1 MDALLLKSLVRDV
14 GGLRSDVRELN
25 SRFNDHVDKER
36 P

>member
-14 GGLRSDVRELN
+14 GGLRSDVRDLTK
-25 SRFNDHVDKER
+25 RFNDHVDEER